1 MKSDKIT
8 PTCLINRGKAVL
20 LLFCLVLAMFCT
32 SGCWDQIEVV
42 DTVEAEGLVLD
53 LEGGQPSFSVQL
65 AKPSSSQAGTQPSK
79 PVNITQ
85 TGSTYTEAA
94 RKIMLS
100 LPRVPLWAH
109 AGVVIIGQ
117 DLASADL
124 AQAADFMARNRN
136 LRKTSFLFI
145 TKGVIGKECLEAQLP
160 IETYSIAGLKKL
172 IRIQEKQLGIYM
184 PVNLDVFLEKLATPG
199 IQPAVPQVTIM
210 EMDGQKMLRLD
221 GTAVFKG
228 RQVVG
233 SLDEVESQGYRFLSP
248 KMITGGLITIHSP
261 DDNSPDSKKL
271 MAIELTRSKASL
283 NPQIEDGKIK
293 KMQIKVE
300 AEGNFFEQNFVG
312 EILTLDNVHK
322 IEELT
327 NEEIKKKMT
336 AAIMKTQGLNS
347 DIFGWGRIVAQKN
360 PALWQSLEADWSVI
374 FAGIEADISVDFSL
388 RRTYLLDRS
397 FDFKE

>member
-8 PTCLINRGKAVL
+8 QICPINRGKAAA
-20 LLFCLVLAMFCT
+20 LLFLLVFALFFT
-32 SGCWDQIEVV
+32 SGCWNQMEVV
-42 DTVEAEGLVLD
+42 DTAEVEGLVLD
-53 LEGGQPSFSVQL
+53 LEGGQSSLSVQL

-85 TGSTYTEAA
+85 TGSTYTESA
-94 RKIMLS
+94 RKVMLS
-100 LPRVPLWAH
+100 LPRLPLWAH
-109 AGVVIIGQ
+109 AGVIIIGQ
-117 DLASADL
+117 DLAHADL

-136 LRKTSFLFI
+136 VRKTSSLFI
-145 TKGVIGKECLEAQLP
+145 SKGVSGKECLEASLP

-248 KMITGGLITIHSP
+248 KMITGGLITIHKP
-261 DDNSPDSKKL
+261 GDNSPDSNKL
-271 MAIELTRSKASL
+271 IAIELTRSQAHI
-283 NPQIEDGKIK
+283 NPQIKDGKFK

-300 AEGNFFEQNFVG
+300 AEGNFYEQNFVG
-312 EILTLDNVHK
+312 QILTLDDVKK

-347 DIFGWGRIVAQKN
+347 DIFGWGRIIAQKN
-360 PALWQSLEADWSVI
+360 PALWQSLEADWPVI

-388 RRTYLLDRS
+388 RRTYLLDKS
-397 FDFKE
+397 FEFRE

>member
-8 PTCLINRGKAVL
+8 QICPINRGKAAA
-20 LLFCLVLAMFCT
+20 LLFLLVFALFFT
-32 SGCWDQIEVV
+32 SGCWNQMEVV
-42 DTVEAEGLVLD
+42 DTAEVEGLVLD
-53 LEGGQPSFSVQL
+53 LEGGQSSLSVQL

-85 TGSTYTEAA
+85 TGSTYTESA
-94 RKIMLS
+94 RKVMLS
-100 LPRVPLWAH
+100 LPRLPLWAH
-109 AGVVIIGQ
+109 AGVIIIGQ
-117 DLASADL
+117 DLAHADL

-136 LRKTSFLFI
+136 VRKTSSLFI
-145 TKGVIGKECLEAQLP
+145 SKGVSGKECLEASLP

-248 KMITGGLITIHSP
+248 KMITGGLITIHKP
-261 DDNSPDSKKL
+261 GDNSPDSNKL
-271 MAIELTRSKASL
+271 IAIELTRSQAHI
-283 NPQIEDGKIK
+283 NPQIKDGKFK

-300 AEGNFFEQNFVG
+300 AEGNFHEQNFVG
-312 EILTLDNVHK
+312 QILTLDDVKK

-347 DIFGWGRIVAQKN
+347 DIFGWGRIIAQKN
-360 PALWQSLEADWSVI
+360 PALWQSLEADWPVI

-388 RRTYLLDRS
+388 RRTYLLDKS
-397 FDFKE
+397 FEFKE

>member
-8 PTCLINRGKAVL
+8 QICPINRGKAAVL
-20 LLFCLVLAMFCT
+20 LFLLVFALFFT
-32 SGCWDQIEVV
+32 SGCWNQIEVV
-42 DTVEAEGLVLD
+42 DTAEAEGLVLD
-53 LEGGQPSFSVQL
+53 LEGGQSSFSVQL

-85 TGSTYTEAA
+85 TGSTYTESA
-94 RKIMLS
+94 RKVMLS
-100 LPRVPLWAH
+100 LPRLPLWAH
-109 AGVVIIGQ
+109 AGVIIIGQ
-117 DLASADL
+117 DLAHADL

-136 LRKTSFLFI
+136 VRKTSSLFI
-145 TKGVIGKECLEAQLP
+145 SKGVSGKECLEASLP

-172 IRIQEKQLGIYM
+172 IRIQEEQLGFYM

-248 KMITGGLITIHSP
+248 KMITGGLITIHKP
-261 DDNSPDSKKL
+261 GDNSPDSNKL
-271 MAIELTRSKASL
+271 IAIELTRSQAHI
-283 NPQIEDGKIK
+283 NPQIKDGKIK

-300 AEGNFFEQNFVG
+300 AEGNFHEQNFVG
-312 EILTLDNVHK
+312 QILTLDDVKK

-347 DIFGWGRIVAQKN
+347 DIFGWGRIIAQKN
-360 PALWQSLEADWSVI
+360 PALWQSLEADWPVI

-388 RRTYLLDRS
+388 RRTYLLDKS
-397 FDFKE
+397 FEFKE

>member
-8 PTCLINRGKAVL
+8 QICPINRGKAAA
-20 LLFCLVLAMFCT
+20 LLFLLVFALFFT
-32 SGCWDQIEVV
+32 SGCWNQMEVV
-42 DTVEAEGLVLD
+42 DTAEVEGLVLD
-53 LEGGQPSFSVQL
+53 LEGGQSSLSVQL

-85 TGSTYTEAA
+85 TGSTYTESA
-94 RKIMLS
+94 RKVMLS
-100 LPRVPLWAH
+100 LPRLPLWAH
-109 AGVVIIGQ
+109 AGVIIIGQ
-117 DLASADL
+117 DLAHADL

-136 LRKTSFLFI
+136 VRKTSSLFI
-145 TKGVIGKECLEAQLP
+145 SKGVSGKECLEASLP

-248 KMITGGLITIHSP
+248 KMITGGLITIHKP
-261 DDNSPDSKKL
+261 GDNSPDSNKL
-271 MAIELTRSKASL
+271 IAIELTRSQAHI
-283 NPQIEDGKIK
+283 NPQIKDGKIK

-300 AEGNFFEQNFVG
+300 AEGNFHEQNFVG
-312 EILTLDNVHK
+312 QILTLDDVKK

-347 DIFGWGRIVAQKN
+347 DIFGWGRIIAQKN
-360 PALWQSLEADWSVI
+360 PALWQSLEADWPVI

-388 RRTYLLDRS
+388 RRTYLLDKS
-397 FDFKE
+397 FEFKE